1 MKNNLPKPAQLTP
14 EQKKEQM
21 VRFIATKREQYTV
34 SILNALAQN
43 PSVLPENLV
52 QRSVKMADELLEELF
67 GIPPDKAEEEDGA
80 SR

>member
-52 QRSVKMADELLEELF
+52 QRSVKMADELLEELC
-67 GIPPDKAEEEDGA
+67 GITPDKAEEEDGA

>member
-1 MKNNLPKPAQLTP
+1 
-14 EQKKEQM
+14 M

-67 GIPPDKAEEEDGA
+67 GITPDKAEEEDGA